1 MFREVVSDFDR
12 ARELVRVTPISA
24 KTNPQ
29 WTIQD
34 IDNFE
39 EWFEEIEEPIDSI
52 HWKPKIGEVYEV
64 ADDTM
69 YWAYQNGAP
78 EKHKDLSILDCEIAV
93 DGEDIDLDEWRD
105 PSDTDS

>member
-1 MFREVVSDFDR
+1 MRFYKLLKDTPTIKAGTMFREVVSDFDG

-34 IDNFE
+34 VDNF
-39 EWFEEIEEPIDSI
+39 
-52 HWKPKIGEVYEV
+52 
-64 ADDTM
+64 
-69 YWAYQNGAP
+69 
-78 EKHKDLSILDCEIAV
+78 
-93 DGEDIDLDEWRD
+93 DEWRD